1 MKFKVGDRVI
11 IDKVESGTVIEPL
24 PIDLEYKIRENT
36 GLRSFIISGYCTRYV
51 RVRYDKPKKFAQGEI
66 TSSLHRIENLEL
78 DIATIRQEKIY
89 NFLTDE

>member
-11 IDKVESGTVIEPL
+11 IDKVESGTIIEPL
-24 PIDLEYKIRENT
+24 PIDLESTSAARTEKT
-36 GLRSFIISGYCTRYV
+36 GLVIDDYFARYV

-78 DIATIRQEKIY
+78 DIATIRQEK
-89 NFLTDE
+89 LHKLL

>member
-11 IDKVESGTVIEPL
+11 INKVESGTVIEPL
-24 PIDLEYKIRENT
+24 PIDLEST
-36 GLRSFIISGYCTRYV
+36 SAARSRADYFARYV

-78 DIATIRQEKIY
+78 DIATIRQEK
-89 NFLTDE
+89 LHELL

>member
-36 GLRSFIISGYCTRYV
+36 GLRSGYCTRYV
-51 RVRYDKPKKFAQGEI
+51 RVRYDRPKKFAQGEI
-66 TSSLHRIENLEL
+66 TSSLHRIENLQL
-78 DIATIRQEKIY
+78 DIATIRQEK
-89 NFLTDE
+89 LHELL